1 MLLSCS
7 LLDCYQKK
15 NSLNLKTE
23 GSLFTIFQY
32 LGAIATKRYSLLN
45 KRSKVGQQQHD

>member
-1 MLLSCS
+1 MLLSWS

-15 NSLNLKTE
+15 KSLNLKTE

-32 LGAIATKRYSLLN
+32 LGAFDQKEVSASKR
-45 KRSKVGQQQHD
+45 G